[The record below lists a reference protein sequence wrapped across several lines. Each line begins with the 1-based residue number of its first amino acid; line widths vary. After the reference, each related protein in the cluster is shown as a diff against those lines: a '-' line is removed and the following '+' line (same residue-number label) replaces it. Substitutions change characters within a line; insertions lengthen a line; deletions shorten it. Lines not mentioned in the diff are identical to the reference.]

1 MKSMQRSHKCS
12 IGWLIALAIGVL
24 PRDAA
29 AYIDPGTTG
38 RMSQVLYML
47 FYGVL
52 GVFFYFLRYI
62 KLWVGKAKT
71 FLAEWFGRHT

>member
-1 MKSMQRSHKCS
+1 MA
-12 IGWLIALAIGVL
+12 WLIALAIGML
-24 PRDAA
+24 PGDAA

-38 RMSQVLYML
+38 VMSQVLYML

-62 KLWVGKAKT
+62 KLWVGRAKT

>member
-1 MKSMQRSHKCS
+1 MNFMRRFQNCRMA
-12 IGWLIALAIGVL
+12 WLLAFAIGML
-24 PRDAA
+24 PREAA

-38 RMSQVLYML
+38 MLSQVLFVL

-62 KLWVGKAKT
+62 KSWVARAKT
-71 FLAEWFGRHT
+71 FLAGLFGRNP

>member
-1 MKSMQRSHKCS
+1 MKPMQQFRNCSMA
-12 IGWLIALAIGVL
+12 WLIALAIGML
-24 PRDAA
+24 PGDAA

-38 RMSQVLYML
+38 VMSQVLYML

-62 KLWVGKAKT
+62 KLWVARIRNV
-71 FLAEWFGRHT
+71 LAGIFGRYR